1 MELAMIAPK
10 KVFFAG
16 DLPPSPIEAAEEVKE
31 LVCEMCQKVYPRD
44 QYGGVCSY
52 ECARAMNPEVD
63 VECMVCERIYVYPN
77 GWPRGYCSRG
87 CCTSDMYSREEE
99 GELFAC
105 IARETEEQQ
114 LQHDESFTCIACATV
129 VPEPSGWKDLCNRGC
144 YYDMGDLLDAYE
156 SGRVDIPD
164 PRLVEYF
171 TRNPDG
177 GGHGFWDPVRIIL
190 YIRRSVFGK
199 RPRGKRARKARAE
212 RIRAFN
218 EILYWYE
225 K

>member
-1 MELAMIAPK
+1 MELTMIAPK
-10 KVFFAG
+10 KVYFAG

-44 QYGGVCSY
+44 DYGGVCSY
-52 ECARAMNPEVD
+52 ECARALNPEVD
-63 VECMVCERIYVYPN
+63 VECMVCDKVYVYPN
-77 GWPRGYCSRG
+77 GWPRGYCGRG
-87 CCTSDMYSREEE
+87 CCTSDMHAQEEE
-99 GELFAC
+99 
-105 IARETEEQQ
+105 QKW
-114 LQHDESFTCIACATV
+114 QHDDSFTCIACAAV

-144 YYDMGDLLDAYE
+144 YYDMGELLDAYE
-156 SGRVDIPD
+156 SGHVDLPD

-177 GGHGFWDPVRIIL
+177 GGHGFWNPVRIIL
-190 YIRRSVFGK
+190 YIRSFVFGK